1 MVNERTWQTPRG
13 NRDEKV
19 IVMARASGILLHP
32 TSLPGPYGVGDLG
45 PSARQLIDFLAAAD
59 QTYWQILPLGPT
71 GYGDSPYQTFSAFA
85 GNPLLV
91 SPRLLVDDGLL
102 PDTALDD
109 VPSFPNERV
118 DFAAVIPYK
127 RRLLERAFAHRRSR
141 HAHTLERAVDDFAAA
156 HSAWLEP
163 FALFMALKDA
173 HGGRPWTEWE
183 PDIAARDPDALA
195 RWSKRLAE
203 EMQGHVYNQYLFFS
217 QWNRLKRYAGGRGI
231 RVIGDAP
238 IFVAHDSAD
247 CWANRDL
254 FYLEPDGTPSLI
266 AGVPPDYFSA
276 TGQRWGNPLY
286 RWDVMATDRYQW
298 WIDRLRQ
305 VLTTVDVL
313 RLDHFRGFAGYWAIP
328 GNAPTA
334 EIGCWEPGPGIP
346 FFAAVEQA
354 LGHLP
359 IIAEDLGV
367 ITPDVEAL
375 RNRFGFPGMRVLQFA
390 FDSFEEGP
398 DNPHL
403 PHNHVQ
409 NTIVYTGT
417 HDNDTTAGWYGA
429 ASLANRTYVRE
440 YAHAARKGAA
450 AVAWDMIR
458 MAQASVAHTAV
469 APLQDVLGLGSAAR
483 MNVPG
488 VPGGNWQW
496 RFEAYVLTDDLA
508 TRLANIT
515 RLYGRA
521 PAHRPIGD
529 IASPDSASPSRRTSA
544 AAPEY

>member
-1 MVNERTWQTPRG
+1 M
-13 NRDEKV
+13 
-19 IVMARASGILLHP
+19 IRASGILLHP
-32 TSLPGPYGVGDLG
+32 TSLPGPYGIGDLG
-45 PSARQLIDFLAAAD
+45 PSARQFVAWLATAG
-59 QTYWQILPLGPT
+59 QSYWQILPLGPT

-85 GNPLLV
+85 GNPLLI
-91 SPRLLVDDGLL
+91 SPHMLVDDGLL
-102 PDTALDD
+102 PAAALDD
-109 VPSFPNERV
+109 APSFPGERV
-118 DFAAVIPYK
+118 DYGEVIPYK
-127 RRLLERAFAHRRSR
+127 RRLLAHAFAHFRGRRL
-141 HAHTLERAVDDFAAA
+141 AALERVVGDFAAA
-156 HSAWLEP
+156 QSAWLEP

-173 HGGRPWTEWE
+173 HDGRPWTEWE
-183 PDIAARDPDALA
+183 PGIAAREPDALA
-195 RWSKRLAE
+195 RWSERLAE
-203 EMQGHVYNQYLFFS
+203 EIQGHIYNQFLFFN
-217 QWNRLKRYAGGRGI
+217 QWGRLKRYAAERGI
-231 RVIGDAP
+231 SIIGDAP

-247 CWANRDL
+247 CWARREL

-286 RWDVMATDRYQW
+286 RWDVMATDGYQW

-305 VLTTVDVL
+305 VLATVDVL

-328 GNAPTA
+328 GHAPTA
-334 EIGCWEPGPGIP
+334 EIGSWEPGPGIP

-367 ITPDVEAL
+367 ITPDVVAL
-375 RNRFGFPGMRVLQFA
+375 RDRFSFPGMRVLQFA

-417 HDNDTTAGWYGA
+417 HDNDTTAGWYAA
-429 ASLANRTYVRE
+429 ASQANRTYVRD

-450 AVAWDMIR
+450 AVAWDVLR
-458 MAQASVAHTAV
+458 VAQASVAHTAV

-496 RFEAYVLTDDLA
+496 RCKAELLIDELA
-508 TRLANIT
+508 ARLAEVT

-521 PAHRPIGD
+521 PAE
-529 IASPDSASPSRRTSA
+529 RTRDTVT
-544 AAPEY
+544 